1 MKRAI
6 LVAAIT
12 ALGGASA
19 LATPANKAALGV
31 RYGRFLSARLDTC
44 STCHQSAPG
53 AKPGVTLD
61 EFPHNPFG
69 ARLKAVAAVLKK
81 SGQRAD
87 LGRRLEKIAGEDS
100 DGDGV
105 ANEAELLLGHNPGD
119 AKDKPTAS
127 ELSGLAKL
135 KPTFTAFR
143 SEYRWQP
150 FESVVAPAVP
160 NLSNLSPCPL
170 PRALASSLGKGVLKA
185 PFPRPE
191 GTRNERP
198 GEGLG
203 RGYSGRGSQN
213 PIDAFLAVEQQK
225 RGLAVQ
231 PPADKRTLLRRAT
244 LDITGLVP
252 TPKEIE
258 AFLADKS
265 PDAYEKAVERL
276 LASPRYG
283 ERWGRHFMDVWRYS
297 DWAGWADGGQIRDSQ
312 PHIWRWRDWIVESL
326 NANKGYDRMVQ
337 EMLAADELAPGDP
350 QALRAT
356 GFLARNY
363 KLLSREQWLE
373 DTVNH
378 TSKAFLGITMHC
390 AKCHSHMYDPI
401 PQTDYYRFRA
411 IFEPHQ
417 VRQDR
422 VPGELDTTK
431 DGLPRVYDADL
442 KAPTYLFVRG
452 DERNP
457 DKSKALEPGVPEALG
472 GKLVIQPVALPAA
485 AVTPDRREF
494 VQRDLLNASNAAL
507 LAAFRAQAAKPSPL
521 ADAEVA
527 LAQAKH
533 KALLAILEVETT
545 STKAAAELTVQAQRE
560 VAVAEARKNLLAA
573 EAKKRPEAQK
583 ALDTAEAALKQPL
596 NSNYTPRFTAYP
608 AESSGRRLALAR
620 WLTDKQNPLTARVAV
635 NHVWLRHFGQALVP
649 SVADFGRN
657 GRKPTHPQLLDYL
670 ADRFMASGWDL
681 KALHKLILTS
691 TAYQRDSR
699 ATPENLKRDPDNL
712 YLWRKSPL
720 RLEAEAVRD
729 NVLFAAGHLDE
740 TRGGAEIDQN
750 AALTSQRR
758 SLYLR
763 NAAEKQSELMQIFDG
778 PSVTECYERKPSVM
792 PQQALAL
799 ANSELALR
807 EARALA
813 FNLSHPQP
821 LPPPGVRTS
830 LGKRGEPESGS
841 PFPVRNDGYPL
852 GAGEGLGERL
862 SNAPVFIKNA
872 FERILSRPPTT
883 TEAQECLRFLA
894 AGGEASLQRRYENL
908 VLVLFNHNDFV
919 TVR

>member
-6 LVAAIT
+6 LVAVIT
-12 ALGGASA
+12 ALGGANA
-19 LATPANKAALGV
+19 LATPANKAALSV
-31 RYGRFLSARLDTC
+31 RYGRFLPARLDAC
-44 STCHQSAPG
+44 VTCHQSAPG
-53 AKPGVTLD
+53 TKQGVTLE
-61 EFPHNPFG
+61 EFPHNSFG
-69 ARLKAVAAVLKK
+69 ARLKAIADVLKK

-87 LGRRLEKIAGEDS
+87 LGRRAEKIAGEDS

-105 ANEAELLLGHNPGD
+105 ANETELLLGHNPGD
-119 AKDKPTAS
+119 AKDKPITA
-127 ELSGLAKL
+127 ELAGLAKL
-135 KPTFTAFR
+135 KPAFTAFR

-150 FESVVAPAVP
+150 FESVVAPAV
-160 NLSNLSPCPL
+160 LS
-170 PRALASSLGKGVLKA
+170 KG
-185 PFPRPE
+185 
-191 GTRNERP
+191 G
-198 GEGLG
+198 
-203 RGYSGRGSQN
+203 N

-244 LDITGLVP
+244 LDLTGLVP

-265 PDAYEKAVERL
+265 PGAYEKAVDRL

-337 EMLAADELAPGDP
+337 EMLAADELAPADP

-401 PQTDYYRFRA
+401 PQTDYYKFRA
-411 IFEPHQ
+411 IFEPHR

-422 VPGELDTTK
+422 VPGELDTAK
-431 DGLPRVYDADL
+431 DGLPRVYDADP

-472 GKLVIQPVALPAA
+472 GKLTIQPVALPAA
-485 AVTPDRREF
+485 ATAPDRREF
-494 VQRDLLNASNAAL
+494 VQRDLINASNAAL

-521 ADAEVA
+521 ADAEVT

-545 STKAAAELTVQAQRE
+545 NTKAAAELTVQAQRE
-560 VAVAEARKNLLAA
+560 VAVAEARKNVLAA
-573 EAKKRPEAQK
+573 DAKKRPEAQK
-583 ALDTAEAALKQPL
+583 ALETAEAALKQPL
-596 NSNYTPRFTAYP
+596 TASYTPRFTAYP
-608 AESSGRRLALAR
+608 TESSGRRLALAR

-691 TAYQRDSR
+691 AAYQRDSH

-750 AALTSQRR
+750 AALISQRR
-758 SLYLR
+758 SIYLR

-813 FNLSHPQP
+813 KELA
-821 LPPPGVRTS
+821 
-830 LGKRGEPESGS
+830 S
-841 PFPVRNDGYPL
+841 P
-852 GAGEGLGERL
+852 
-862 SNAPVFIKNA
+862 NAPIFVKNA
-872 FERILSRPPTT
+872 FERILSRPPST

-894 AGGEASLQRRYENL
+894 VGGEASLQRRYENL

>member
-12 ALGGASA
+12 ALSGATA
-19 LATPANKAALGV
+19 LATPANKAALGA
-31 RYGRFLSARLDTC
+31 RYGRFLPARLDAC

-53 AKPGVTLD
+53 AKQGVTLED
-61 EFPHNPFG
+61 FPHNPFG
-69 ARLKAVAAVLKK
+69 ARLRAVAEVLKK
-81 SGQRAD
+81 SGQRTD

-119 AKDKPTAS
+119 AKDKPTAV
-127 ELSGLAKL
+127 ELAGLAKT
-135 KPTFTAFR
+135 KVAFTAFR

-160 NLSNLSPCPL
+160 NLSP
-170 PRALASSLGKGVLKA
+170 A
-185 PFPRPE
+185 
-191 GTRNERP
+191 
-198 GEGLG
+198 G
-203 RGYSGRGSQN
+203 RGRGGRLS

-225 RGLAVQ
+225 RGLTLQ
-231 PPADKRTLLRRAT
+231 PPTDKRTLLRRAT
-244 LDITGLVP
+244 LDLTGLVP
-252 TPKEIE
+252 TPQEIE
-258 AFLADKS
+258 AFLADQS
-265 PDAYEKAVERL
+265 PSAYEKAIDRL

-312 PHIWRWRDWIVESL
+312 PHIWRWRDWIVESF
-326 NANKGYDRMVQ
+326 NANKGYDKMVQ

-422 VPGELDTTK
+422 VPGELDTAK

-457 DKSKALEPGVPEALG
+457 DKSQTLEPGVPEALG
-472 GKLVIQPVALPAA
+472 GKLTVQPVALPAA

-494 VQRDLLNASNAAL
+494 VQRDLINASNAAL

-521 ADAEVA
+521 TDAEVA

-533 KALLAILEVETT
+533 KALLAILEVEATN
-545 STKAAAELTVQAQRE
+545 TKASAELTLQAQRE
-560 VAVAEARKNLLAA
+560 VAAAEARKNVLAITD
-573 EAKKRPEAQK
+573 EKKRPEAQK

-596 NSNYTPRFTAYP
+596 TTNYTPRFTAYP
-608 AESSGRRLALAR
+608 TESSGRRLALAR
-620 WLTDKQNPLTARVAV
+620 WLTNRQNPLTARVAV

-670 ADRFMASGWDL
+670 ADRFMASGWDF
-681 KALHKLILTS
+681 KALHKLILLS
-691 TAYQRDSR
+691 AAYQRDSH

-729 NVLFAAGHLDE
+729 NVLFTAGHLDE
-740 TRGGAEIDQN
+740 TRGGPELDQN
-750 AALTSQRR
+750 VALTSQRR
-758 SLYLR
+758 SIYLR

-813 FNLSHPQP
+813 RELANLSPNPSPGRSFLTGKGEIHPLSP
-821 LPPPGVRTS
+821 SFPNDEGVPG
-830 LGKRGEPESGS
+830 RG
-841 PFPVRNDGYPL
+841 
-852 GAGEGLGERL
+852 GLGRRGSGEV
-862 SNAPVFIKNA
+862 NAPVFVKNA
-872 FERILSRPPTT
+872 FERTLSRPPTT

-894 AGGEASLQRRYENL
+894 IGGEVNLQRRYENL

>member
-6 LVAAIT
+6 LVAAIMV
-12 ALGGASA
+12 LCGASA
-19 LATPANKAALGV
+19 SATPANKAALGV
-31 RYGRFLSARLDTC
+31 RYGRFLPARLDAC

-53 AKPGVTLD
+53 AKQGVTLED
-61 EFPHNPFG
+61 FPHNPFG
-69 ARLKAVAAVLKK
+69 ARLKASAESLRK
-81 SGQRAD
+81 SGQRTD
-87 LGRRLEKIAGEDS
+87 LGRRLEKIASEDS

-105 ANEAELLLGHNPGD
+105 ANETELLLGRNPGD
-119 AKDKPTAS
+119 AKDKPTLVEVA
-127 ELSGLAKL
+127 GQAKT
-135 KPTFTAFR
+135 KVAFTAFR

-185 PFPRPE
+185 PFPAKNA
-191 GTRNERP
+191 GTLWVP
-198 GEGLG
+198 GEGL
-203 RGYSGRGSQN
+203 GRGSQN

-225 RGLAVQ
+225 RGLTVQ
-231 PPADKRTLLRRAT
+231 PPTDKRTLLRRAT
-244 LDITGLVP
+244 LDLTGLVP
-252 TPKEIE
+252 TPKEL
-258 AFLADKS
+258 ADFLADKA
-265 PDAYEKAVERL
+265 PNAYEKVIDRL

-326 NANKGYDRMVQ
+326 NANKGYDAMVQ

-401 PQTDYYRFRA
+401 PQTDYYKFRA

-457 DKSKALEPGVPEALG
+457 DKSKILEPGTPEALG
-472 GKLVIQPVALPAA
+472 GKFLIHPVSLPPAA
-485 AVTPDRREF
+485 SSPDRREF
-494 VQRDLLNASNAAL
+494 VQRDLINASNATL
-507 LAAFRAQAAKPSPL
+507 LAAFRAQATKPSPL
-521 ADAEVA
+521 TDAEVT
-527 LAQAKH
+527 LAQARH
-533 KALLAILEVETT
+533 KALLAILEVEAKA
-545 STKAAAELTVQAQRE
+545 TKEAAELTLQAQRE

-573 EAKKRPEAQK
+573 DDKKRPEAQK
-583 ALDTAEAALKQPL
+583 ALDSAEAALKQPL
-596 NSNYTPRFTAYP
+596 TTHYTPRFTAYP
-608 AESSGRRLALAR
+608 TESSGRRLALAR
-620 WLTDKQNPLTARVAV
+620 WLTDRQNPLTARVAV

-657 GRKPTHPQLLDYL
+657 GRKPTHPQLLDFL
-670 ADRFMASGWDL
+670 ADRFMASDWKFKD
-681 KALHKLILTS
+681 LHKLILMS
-691 TAYQRDSR
+691 AAYQRDSH
-699 ATPENLKRDPDNL
+699 ATPENLKHDPDNL

-729 NVLFAAGHLDE
+729 NVLFTAGHLDE
-740 TRGGAEIDQN
+740 TRGGPELDQN
-750 AALTSQRR
+750 MALISPRR
-758 SLYLR
+758 SIYLR

-813 FNLSHPQP
+813 RELTSLNLSPNSFPHPEGTR
-821 LPPPGVRTS
+821 LATARERRV
-830 LGKRGEPESGS
+830 GE
-841 PFPVRNDGYPL
+841 
-852 GAGEGLGERL
+852 ERL
-862 SNAPVFIKNA
+862 SREWGEVNAPIFVKNA
-872 FERILSRPPTT
+872 FERILSRPPSTI
-883 TEAQECLRFLA
+883 EAQECLRFLA
-894 AGGEASLQRRYENL
+894 TGNGDMQRRY
-908 VLVLFNHNDFV
+908 
-919 TVR
+919 

>member
-12 ALGGASA
+12 ILGAASA

-31 RYGRFLSARLDTC
+31 RYGRFLPARLDAC
-44 STCHQSAPG
+44 STCHQS
-53 AKPGVTLD
+53 KPGEKAPITL
-61 EFPHNPFG
+61 EELPHNPFG
-69 ARLKAVAAVLKK
+69 ARLKAIAEVLKK
-81 SGQRAD
+81 SGQRTD

-105 ANEAELLLGHNPGD
+105 ANETELLLGHNPGD
-119 AKDKPTAS
+119 AKDKPTAA
-127 ELSGLAKL
+127 ELAGLGKL
-135 KPTFTAFR
+135 KPAFTAFR

-150 FESVVAPAVP
+150 FESVVAPTVP
-160 NLSNLSPCPL
+160 S
-170 PRALASSLGKGVLKA
+170 KG
-185 PFPRPE
+185 
-191 GTRNERP
+191 G
-198 GEGLG
+198 
-203 RGYSGRGSQN
+203 N

-252 TPKEIE
+252 TPKDIE
-258 AFLADKS
+258 AFLADTS
-265 PDAYEKAVERL
+265 PDAYEKAVDRL

-401 PQTDYYRFRA
+401 PQTDYYKFRA

-457 DKSKALEPGVPEALG
+457 DKSKILEPGVPEALG
-472 GKLVIQPVALPAA
+472 GKLTIQPVALPAA

-545 STKAAAELTVQAQRE
+545 NTKATAELTVQAQRE

-573 EAKKRPEAQK
+573 EEKKRPEAQK

-596 NSNYTPRFTAYP
+596 NINYTPRFTTYP
-608 AESSGRRLALAR
+608 SESSGRRLALAR

-670 ADRFMASGWDL
+670 ADRFMASGWNL

-691 TAYQRDSR
+691 AAYQRDSH

-750 AALTSQRR
+750 AALTSKRR
-758 SLYLR
+758 SIYLR

-813 FNLSHPQP
+813 KELA
-821 LPPPGVRTS
+821 
-830 LGKRGEPESGS
+830 S
-841 PFPVRNDGYPL
+841 P
-852 GAGEGLGERL
+852 
-862 SNAPVFIKNA
+862 NAPVFVKNA
-872 FERILSRPPTT
+872 FERILSRPPST
-883 TEAQECLRFLA
+883 TEARECLRFLA
-894 AGGEASLQRRYENL
+894 TGKGDLQRRYENL

>member
-6 LVAAIT
+6 LVAVIT
-12 ALGGASA
+12 ALCGAMAS
-19 LATPANKAALGV
+19 ATPANKAALAA
-31 RYGRFLSARLDTC
+31 RYGRFLPARLDAC

-53 AKPGVTLD
+53 TKPGVTLD

-69 ARLKAVAAVLKK
+69 ARLKAVAEVLKK
-81 SGQRAD
+81 SGQRSD

-105 ANEAELLLGHNPGD
+105 ANETELLLGHNPGD
-119 AKDKPTAS
+119 AKDKPTAV
-127 ELSGLAKL
+127 ELAGLTKL
-135 KPTFTAFR
+135 KPAFTAFR

-160 NLSNLSPCPL
+160 NLSNLSHPSPPS
-170 PRALASSLGKGVLKA
+170 PRRSYLTGKGREQHPLA
-185 PFPRPE
+185 PPPPAK
-191 GTRNERP
+191 NERP
-198 GEGLG
+198 GEGVGG

-213 PIDAFLAVEQQK
+213 PIDAFLTVEQQK
-225 RGLAVQ
+225 RGLTVQ

-244 LDITGLVP
+244 LDLTGLVP

-258 AFLADKS
+258 AFLADTS
-265 PDAYEKAVERL
+265 PNAYEKLVDRL

-326 NANKGYDRMVQ
+326 NANKGYDKMVQ

-378 TSKAFLGITMHC
+378 TSKALLGITMHC

-401 PQTDYYRFRA
+401 PQTDYYKFRA

-457 DKSKALEPGVPEALG
+457 DKSKALEPGIPEALG
-472 GKLVIQPVALPAA
+472 GRLTVQPVALPAA

-494 VQRDLLNASNAAL
+494 VQRDLINGSNAAL

-521 ADAEVA
+521 ADAEVV

-545 STKAAAELTVQAQRE
+545 GAKATAELTVQAQRE
-560 VAVAEARKNLLAA
+560 VAVAEARKNLLAS
-573 EAKKRPEAQK
+573 EEKKRSEVQK

-596 NSNYTPRFTAYP
+596 NTNYTPRFTAYP
-608 AESSGRRLALAR
+608 MESSGRRLALAR
-620 WLTDKQNPLTARVAV
+620 WLTDRQNPLTARVAV

-681 KALHKLILTS
+681 KALHKLILLS
-691 TAYQRDSR
+691 AAYQRDSH
-699 ATPENLKRDPDNL
+699 AMPENLKRDPDNL

-729 NVLFAAGHLDE
+729 NVLFTAGHLDE
-740 TRGGAEIDQN
+740 TRGGAELDQN
-750 AALTSQRR
+750 LALTSQRR
-758 SLYLR
+758 SIYLR

-821 LPPPGVRTS
+821 LPPPGSRSS
-830 LGKRGEPESGS
+830 LGKRGEPDNLVS
-841 PFPVRNDGYPL
+841 PFPAKNERP
-852 GAGEGLGERL
+852 GEGLGERL

-872 FERILSRPPTT
+872 FERILSRPPSTI
-883 TEAQECLRFLA
+883 EAQECLRFLA
-894 AGGEASLQRRYENL
+894 TGNGDMQRHYENL